1 MAKKII
7 RNNQKNKDGKPRNE
21 RINKEQVFNV
31 YVVWKSLPARWG
43 SEGERGLDLLGI
55 TKDESVR
62 GLLPIRTQT
71 EFAGKFK
78 VNKDTLTIWNKKIED
93 DKSLYDERKKWGQK
107 IMGNVIGAVYRKCL
121 VEGDANRAKF
131 LAQYFGEYIEKTE
144 IRDPE
149 LAKQTEILRKIL
161 ERR

>member
-1 MAKKII
+1 MSKKIS
-7 RNNQKNKDGKPRNE
+7 RNKPKIKDGKIVKE
-21 RINKEQVFNV
+21 RINKEQIFNV
-31 YVVWKSLPARWG
+31 YLIWKSLPATWG
-43 SEGERGLDLLGI
+43 REGERGLDLLGI
-55 TKDESVR
+55 TDKSIRE
-62 GLLPIRTQT
+62 LLLIRTQT
-71 EFAGKFK
+71 EFTQKFK
-78 VNKDTLTIWNKKIED
+78 VGIDCLTDWNKKIED
-93 DKSLYDERKKWGQK
+93 DESLYEERQRWGK
-107 IMGNVIGAVYRKCL
+107 NIMGNIIGSVYRKCL